1 MIIMDVMEILKAY
14 AEEID
19 VVIDDSLSK
28 LEPESLY
35 ESSEYL
41 IKAGGKKFRPA
52 LTLLSCQA
60 VGGKPEKA
68 LKAAA
73 AIELTH
79 TFSLIHDDIMDNDDT
94 RRGKPAVHKVW
105 GEPLA
110 ILAGDSLFAK
120 SFELLS
126 QSAEDNIA
134 YERVVDAL
142 QVLTNS
148 CINICEGQ
156 ALDMAFEDTFNVTK
170 DEYMNMI
177 YKKTGDLIT
186 ASTTI
191 GAIMGG
197 ASSNEIQALR
207 TYGKQIGLAFQ
218 IQDDYIDLTGDES
231 IGKPVGSDL
240 VEGKKTLMVVYA
252 LEKANKEDHD
262 RLVELLEANDESIIP
277 EAMEILEKYGAI
289 NYARSKAY
297 DCVIE
302 SKQALSILPDSDAK
316 DALFKLADFVFTRKS

>member
-1 MIIMDVMEILKAY
+1 MEILKAY

-289 NYARSKAY
+289 NYARSKVY

>member
-1 MIIMDVMEILKAY
+1 MDVMEILKAY

-41 IKAGGKKFRPA
+41 IKVGGKKFRPA

>member
-1 MIIMDVMEILKAY
+1 MDVMEILKAY

-105 GEPLA
+105 SEPLA

>member
-1 MIIMDVMEILKAY
+1 MDVMEILKAY

-262 RLVELLEANDESIIP
+262 RLVELLEVNDESIIP

>member
-1 MIIMDVMEILKAY
+1 MDVMEILKAY

-156 ALDMAFEDTFNVTK
+156 ALDIAFEDTFNVTK

>member
-1 MIIMDVMEILKAY
+1 MDVMEILKAY

-302 SKQALSILPDSDAK
+302 SKQALSILPENY
-316 DALFKLADFVFTRKS
+316 FKTP

>member
-1 MIIMDVMEILKAY
+1 MDVMEILKAY

-289 NYARSKAY
+289 NYARSKVY

>member
-1 MIIMDVMEILKAY
+1 MDVMEILKAY

-94 RRGKPAVHKVW
+94 RRGKPAVHKVC

>member
-1 MIIMDVMEILKAY
+1 MDVMEILKAY

-302 SKQALSILPDSDAK
+302 SKQALSILHDSDAK

>member
-1 MIIMDVMEILKAY
+1 MDVMEILKAY

-316 DALFKLADFVFTRKS
+316 DALFKLADFVFT

>member
-1 MIIMDVMEILKAY
+1 MDVMEILKAY

-218 IQDDYIDLTGDES
+218 IQDDYIDLTGNES

>member
-1 MIIMDVMEILKAY
+1 MDVMEILKAY

-94 RRGKPAVHKVW
+94 RRGKPAGHKVW

>member
-1 MIIMDVMEILKAY
+1 MDVMEILKAY

-218 IQDDYIDLTGDES
+218 IQDDYIDLIGDES

>member
-1 MIIMDVMEILKAY
+1 MDVMEILKAY

-94 RRGKPAVHKVW
+94 RRGKPGVHKVW

>member
-1 MIIMDVMEILKAY
+1 MDVMEILKAY

-41 IKAGGKKFRPA
+41 IKAGGKNFRPA

-156 ALDMAFEDTFNVTK
+156 ALDMVFEDTFNVTK

>member
-1 MIIMDVMEILKAY
+1 MDVMEILKAY

-191 GAIMGG
+191 GG

>member
-1 MIIMDVMEILKAY
+1 
-14 AEEID
+14 
-19 VVIDDSLSK
+19 
-28 LEPESLY
+28 
-35 ESSEYL
+35 
-41 IKAGGKKFRPA
+41 
-52 LTLLSCQA
+52 
-60 VGGKPEKA
+60 
-68 LKAAA
+68 
-73 AIELTH
+73 
-79 TFSLIHDDIMDNDDT
+79 MDNDDT

-148 CINICEGQ
+148 CIKICEGQ

>member
-1 MIIMDVMEILKAY
+1 MDVMEILKAY

-79 TFSLIHDDIMDNDDT
+79 TFSLIHDDIMDNDDA

>member
-1 MIIMDVMEILKAY
+1 MEILKAY

-191 GAIMGG
+191 GG

>member
-1 MIIMDVMEILKAY
+1 MDVMEILKAY

-52 LTLLSCQA
+52 LTLLCCQA

>member
-1 MIIMDVMEILKAY
+1 MDVMEILKAY

-240 VEGKKTLMVVYA
+240 VEGKKTFMVVYA

>member
-1 MIIMDVMEILKAY
+1 MDVMEILKAY

-79 TFSLIHDDIMDNDDT
+79 AFSLIHDDIMDNDDT

>member
-1 MIIMDVMEILKAY
+1 MDVMEILKAY

-105 GEPLA
+105 GEPLS

>member
-1 MIIMDVMEILKAY
+1 MDVMEILKAY

-41 IKAGGKKFRPA
+41 IKAGGKKFRSA

-218 IQDDYIDLTGDES
+218 IQDDYIDLTGDE
-231 IGKPVGSDL
+231 
-240 VEGKKTLMVVYA
+240 
-252 LEKANKEDHD
+252 
-262 RLVELLEANDESIIP
+262 
-277 EAMEILEKYGAI
+277 
-289 NYARSKAY
+289 
-297 DCVIE
+297 
-302 SKQALSILPDSDAK
+302 
-316 DALFKLADFVFTRKS
+316 

>member
-1 MIIMDVMEILKAY
+1 MEILKAY

-79 TFSLIHDDIMDNDDT
+79 TFSLIHDDIMDNDDI

-218 IQDDYIDLTGDES
+218 IQDDYIDLTGNES

>member
-1 MIIMDVMEILKAY
+1 MDVMEILKAY

-231 IGKPVGSDL
+231 IGKPVSSDL

>member
-1 MIIMDVMEILKAY
+1 MDVMEILKAY

-41 IKAGGKKFRPA
+41 IKAGGKKFRSA
-52 LTLLSCQA
+52 LTLLCCQA

>member
-1 MIIMDVMEILKAY
+1 MDVMEILKAY

-60 VGGKPEKA
+60 VGGKPGKA

>member
-1 MIIMDVMEILKAY
+1 MDVMEILKAY

-218 IQDDYIDLTGDES
+218 IQDDYIDLTCDES

>member
-1 MIIMDVMEILKAY
+1 MDVMEILKAY

-207 TYGKQIGLAFQ
+207 TYGKQIGLTFQ

>member
-1 MIIMDVMEILKAY
+1 MDVMEILKAY

-252 LEKANKEDHD
+252 LEKANKEDQD

>member
-1 MIIMDVMEILKAY
+1 MDVMEILKAY